1 MQNTKDTFYITL
13 RTRLATVNSARTM
26 TLRAVSRPGILVGE
40 AEAPM
45 PQSMLDAFTLSWT
58 GLAADLRLPAIMTQM
73 TCEIQYATAGTQ
85 TNSGLDR
92 GRALEEMDYEVLKL
106 LYPYSAQKMNYTQNP
121 AAALET
127 MVFWSEPEFDPIIT
141 LRDRLSRTA
150 KVTVF
155 AFEEPG
161 VPGAQSALGCEEQG
175 EQ

>member
-13 RTRLATVNSARTM
+13 RTRLAAVNPARTM
-26 TLRAVSRPGILVGE
+26 TLRAVTRPGMLVGE
-40 AEAPM
+40 AEPPM
-45 PQSMLDAFTLSWT
+45 PQPMLDTFTLTWT
-58 GLAADLRLPAIMTQM
+58 AFEADLQLPAILARM
-73 TCEIQYATAGTQ
+73 TCELQYSTAGTQ
-85 TNSGLDR
+85 ASAGLDR
-92 GRALEEMDYEVLKL
+92 GRCLEEMDYEVLKL

-127 MVFWSEPEFDPIIT
+127 MVFWSEPEFSPIVT

-155 AFEEPG
+155 AFQE
-161 VPGAQSALGCEEQG
+161 LG